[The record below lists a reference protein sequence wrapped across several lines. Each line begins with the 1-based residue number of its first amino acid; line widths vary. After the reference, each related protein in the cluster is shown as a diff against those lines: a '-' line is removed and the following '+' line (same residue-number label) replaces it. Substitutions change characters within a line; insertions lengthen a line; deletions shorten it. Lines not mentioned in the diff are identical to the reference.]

1 MARLR
6 LGDIGKVSM
15 CKRVLKHETLPE
27 GDIPFYKIST
37 FGGRADV
44 FIARELYDNY
54 RLKYSYPKCG
64 DILISAAGTV
74 GKTVVYNGSPAYFQ
88 DSNIVWI
95 ANNEKVVLN
104 RYLYYFY
111 KTEPWRTTNGSTIS
125 RIYNEN
131 LRDIEIDVPSLNTQS
146 KIASVLEKLDEK
158 IDINNKINAE
168 LEATARDLYN
178 YWFVQFEFPDDNQRP
193 YKTAGGAMVYN
204 EELKRKI
211 PATWSAGGLNRF
223 IANEKTGDWGK
234 ESAQANYSRKVTCI
248 RGTDLNSILQTQQ
261 INAPERF
268 ILEKN
273 THKLL
278 QKNDIV
284 IEISGGSPT
293 QSTGRAAYITDKVMS
308 MFDNPLIC
316 SNFCKAIS
324 VKKDLHLFFVY
335 YLWQQLYDNGVFFG
349 YEGKTSGIK
358 NLLYENFISSYEVV
372 LPDEEILTKFN
383 DAIGPLSSAIVANRK
398 EAMRLLSVRDWLLPM
413 LMNGQL
419 KVVD

>member
-204 EELKRKI
+204 LDMNREIPESWTVSELGKTLKTVLGGTPSTKI
-211 PATWSAGGLNRF
+211 VDYWHPGDIPWVSSGEVSELPVTKTLVNITESGL
-223 IANEKTGDWGK
+223 K
-234 ESAQANYSRKVTCI
+234 
-248 RGTDLNSILQTQQ
+248 NS
-261 INAPERF
+261 
-268 ILEKN
+268 
-273 THKLL
+273 
-278 QKNDIV
+278 
-284 IEISGGSPT
+284 
-293 QSTGRAAYITDKVMS
+293 AAYLLPRYTVLISIVRHIRVSFLTTEATTNQSVVGIIESDKIKLP
-308 MFDNPLIC
+308 FI
-316 SNFCKAIS
+316 
-324 VKKDLHLFFVY
+324 
-335 YLWQQLYDNGVFFG
+335 YLSAL
-349 YEGKTSGIK
+349 
-358 NLLYENFISSYEVV
+358 
-372 LPDEEILTKFN
+372 N
-383 DAIGPLSSAIVANRK
+383 DVP
-398 EAMRLLSVRDWLLPM
+398 RLLSRRTGAQQPHINKDEVDSSPIVVSDDETLRAFNEITIPIFKQIESLAKQRLDLEELRNQLLPL
-413 LMNGQL
+413 LMTGQ
-419 KVVD
+419 VSVD